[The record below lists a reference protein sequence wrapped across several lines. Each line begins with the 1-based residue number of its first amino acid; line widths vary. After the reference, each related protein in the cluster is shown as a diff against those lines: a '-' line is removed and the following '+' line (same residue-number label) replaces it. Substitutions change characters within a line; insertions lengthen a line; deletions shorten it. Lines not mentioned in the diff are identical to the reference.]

1 MGLKARVLHLDCIP
15 SRGWEGNDW
24 KAGKAHTSTF
34 VCDVIVVLSVF
45 FVVGDRTNA
54 LIECEDEAAD
64 DGGAVVEC
72 EAFPCFPKKTSA
84 CAGGRFKPGDAGR
97 FRGVFVFVACGG
109 S

>member
-1 MGLKARVLHLDCIP
+1 M
-15 SRGWEGNDW
+15 EG
-24 KAGKAHTSTF
+24 GKGSHKHFCVRCYCCSF
-34 VCDVIVVLSVF
+34 CF